1 MLAYI
6 KGKIIAKTDSYVI
19 IENNGLGYKVSV
31 PLSLLV
37 NANKQEEM
45 ECFLYHHIRE
55 DNQQLFGFSD
65 LDSLRWFEQ
74 LISVNGIGPKIGMAI
89 LSRYNVK
96 ELQEIIE
103 QENVNAIKSISGVG
117 QKTALRLMIELKNKI
132 PHDSGENNYTNEL
145 VEALKNLG
153 FDTKNINQN
162 LQDMPELATL
172 QEQIKW
178 FLKNNQN
185 R

>member
-6 KGKIIAKTDSYVI
+6 KGKVLAKTENYLI
-19 IENNGLGYKVSV
+19 IDNNNLGYKIFA
-31 PLSLLV
+31 PLPLLLAAV
-37 NANKQEEM
+37 QNEEI
-45 ECFLYHHIRE
+45 EFFLYHHIRE
-55 DNQQLFGFSD
+55 DNQQLFGFAD
-65 LDSLRWFEQ
+65 LESLRWFEQ

-96 ELQEIIE
+96 ELQTIIE

-132 PHDSGENNYTNEL
+132 PTINEEQVYSSEL
-145 VEALKNLG
+145 IDALKNLG
-153 FDTKNINQN
+153 FEAKIISQK
-162 LQDMPELATL
+162 LQEMPKLDSL
-172 QEQIKW
+172 QEQLKW
-178 FLKNNQN
+178 FLKNN